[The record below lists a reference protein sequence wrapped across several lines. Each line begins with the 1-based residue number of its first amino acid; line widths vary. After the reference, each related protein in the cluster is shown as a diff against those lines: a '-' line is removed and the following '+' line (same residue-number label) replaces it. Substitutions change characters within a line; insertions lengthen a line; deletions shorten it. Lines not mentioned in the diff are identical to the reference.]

1 MQCADKVELVKSII
15 VKLSKAVHE
24 AVDNDRESDNTFRW
38 TPIDVNEYFAT
49 SQTIS
54 VSFTPSSCA
63 TARISLKL
71 TFAQQAPAPKKVDYS
86 YLFDDAGN
94 DAGE

>member
-1 MQCADKVELVKSII
+1 MPCVDKVELVKNII
-15 VKLSKAVHE
+15 VKLSKAVRE
-24 AVDNDRESDNTFRW
+24 AADNDRESDDTFRW

-63 TARISLKL
+63 TVKMSLK
-71 TFAQQAPAPKKVDYS
+71 K
-86 YLFDDAGN
+86 N
-94 DAGE
+94 